1 MLAVQPRLP
10 LVLPMQARARRVR
23 RPFHPS
29 PVEGPYR
36 LPRDVRDRLLSA
48 LVPFRNRDAAFAL
61 ATFLGRFWSTP
72 GRIVEAFHI
81 DRRAL
86 ANHGELD
93 LTEKRIR
100 SAIAT
105 LEEIGFIGRAVTSGS
120 KYKPTENGLHRK
132 PIQFQFGSDY
142 APLFIV
148 ANRRAAA
155 RRERQSQAD
164 WSQVLVSSHRASTG
178 SAEAREVSNTSVRNL
193 AKGPKSR
200 NPSERSMNLGPLV
213 KSGLPPSAFEDHPE
227 LTAALERLRQGVF
240 GKAGAD
246 EGRAEPKLK
255 IC

>member
-1 MLAVQPRLP
+1 MPAVQLRLP
-10 LVLPMQARARRVR
+10 LVRCAQRMRSNR

-29 PVEGPYR
+29 QGEGPYR

-164 WSQVLVSSHRASTG
+164 WFRYWSAAIGLLRAPQ
-178 SAEAREVSNTSVRNL
+178 R
-193 AKGPKSR
+193 
-200 NPSERSMNLGPLV
+200 LGRFPTL
-213 KSGLPPSAFEDHPE
+213 L
-227 LTAALERLRQGVF
+227 
-240 GKAGAD
+240 
-246 EGRAEPKLK
+246 
-255 IC
+255 